1 MRAAVFAPIPG
12 SASSCAADAVLR
24 LTMVV
29 ADGLAAARALAC
41 CCAAAARGCTA
52 IRNARAT
59 SDRSV
64 RSIQSS
70 LTDGPWLAIHGG
82 GEVGPSPR
90 ESVPNQG
97 RPRAGQPPRHAA
109 RSGAWAQ
116 LVQQTRDRRCVEI
129 GAPKRF
135 REV

>member
-12 SASSCAADAVLR
+12 SASSCATDAVLR
-24 LTMVV
+24 LTM
-29 ADGLAAARALAC
+29 AAGGLAAARVLAC

-70 LTDGPWLAIHGG
+70 LSDGPWLAIHGVE
-82 GEVGPSPR
+82 EVGPSPR

-97 RPRAGQPPRHAA
+97 HPRAGQPPRHAT

-116 LVQQTRDRRCVEI
+116 LVQQM
-129 GAPKRF
+129 
-135 REV
+135 